1 MVGPS
6 LDDSLGGEAATLGV
20 AMMQEL
26 RDFCPDFLR
35 SEPARLQQRFPRLS
49 FAACEDATQEAV
61 AATVRLAATGR
72 LPEDTDLAAYLHT
85 ASLNRV
91 RTDFRRQARAERA
104 LAVKGAD
111 TSGTVA
117 GAVASQD
124 LLDELVIPAIRSMR
138 ASRRRQVVELQSQG
152 WTDEEIADEL
162 GIPLSRLH
170 RDRHAALRSLRR
182 ILAGHIR
189 ARFGKTNKH
198 GKKGD

>member
-1 MVGPS
+1 MVGPA
-6 LDDSLGGEAATLGV
+6 LDDSLGGEPATLGV
-20 AMMQEL
+20 GILQQLA
-26 RDFCPDFLR
+26 DFCPGFIR

-49 FAACEDATQEAV
+49 LAACEDAAGEAV
-61 AATVRLAATGR
+61 AATVRLAAAGR

-85 ASLNRV
+85 ASVNRV
-91 RTDFRRQARAERA
+91 RTDFRRQARADRA

-111 TSGTVA
+111 APGTVA

-138 ASRRRQVVELQSQG
+138 PSRRRRVVELQSQG

-162 GIPLSRLH
+162 GIPLLRLY

-182 ILAGHIR
+182 MLAGHIR
-189 ARFGKTNKH
+189 ARLGKTNNH